1 MTTPTVPGRSSIG
14 PLLLLGGGVFVTA
27 FAVVMVTAGGL
38 LFGAGAAQGENG
50 SLRTDPIRVHTQSSA
65 LVSEPLR
72 VDVEDTAASRA
83 AFSHAV
89 FTLSSTSTDDGGDV
103 FVGVGPTAD
112 VDRYLDDV
120 AHADVSTLST
130 TPGWTILSEQPGER
144 AAAAPT
150 TQTFWVASSTDGD
163 PLEMTATRGE
173 WSVVVM
179 NADGRAGID
188 VGLQPGVRSDLFAPF
203 GAAALGAGV
212 LLLLAGA
219 LLIVMSAILLGGR
232 LPEERPI
239 QSPTAPYPS
248 QLTGT
253 LDAHP
258 SRGLWLVKW
267 ILALPH
273 LVILAFLWVAVVV
286 TSVIAGFAILFTAHY
301 PRRLFAFTV
310 GVIRW
315 SWRVTFYAFAPLGTD
330 EYPPFTL
337 ADADYPATF
346 TVDRVPR
353 YSRRLVLVKSWLLAI
368 PHLVIVGIFTSA
380 PVTADVGDDRTTI
393 GFSLLG
399 ALGLIAGAMLLFTGR
414 YRPALFALIMGLCRW
429 NSRVLSYV
437 LLLRDEYPPFRL
449 DQGPAEPT
457 VDTATT
463 PLPTVLSPSIA

>member
-14 PLLLLGGGVFVTA
+14 PLLLLGGGVIVTTLA
-27 FAVVMVTAGGL
+27 AVMITAGGL
-38 LFGAGAAQGENG
+38 LFGAGAAQGEDG
-50 SLRTDPIRVHTQSSA
+50 SLRTDPIRVQTQSSA

-72 VDVEDTAASRA
+72 VNVEDTAATRA

-89 FTLSSTSTDDGGDV
+89 FTLSSTSTDGAGDV

-112 VDRYLDDV
+112 IDRYLENV

-130 TPGWTILSEQPGER
+130 TPGWTVLSEQPGDR
-144 AAAAPT
+144 AATAPT

-173 WSVVVM
+173 WTVVVM
-179 NADGRAGID
+179 NPDGRAGLD
-188 VGLQPGVRSDLFAPF
+188 VGLQAGVRSDLFTPF

-232 LPEERPI
+232 LPEEKPI
-239 QSPTAPYPS
+239 QSSTDPYPS
-248 QLTGT
+248 RLTGT
-253 LDAHP
+253 LDAHL

-273 LVILAFLWVAVVV
+273 LVILAFLWAAVAV
-286 TSVIAGFAILFTAHY
+286 TSVVAGFAILFTTHY
-301 PRRLFAFTV
+301 PRPLFAFTI

-330 EYPPFTL
+330 KYPPFTL
-337 ADADYPATF
+337 AEADYPATF
-346 TVDRVPR
+346 TVERAPR
-353 YSRRLVLVKSWLLAI
+353 YSRGLVLVKSWLLAI

-380 PVTADVGDDRTTI
+380 PATVDVGDDRTTI

-399 ALGLIAGAMLLFTGR
+399 ALSLIVGAMLLFTGR

-429 NSRVLSYV
+429 NSRVLTYV

-449 DQGPAEPT
+449 DQGPTEPT
-457 VDTATT
+457 AIIETT
-463 PLPTVLSPSIA
+463 PLPIVRAPLIA